1 MPVAVQ
7 HPRNLGAFG
16 RWGGMTDPI
25 PVSTIAN
32 LIQLS
37 IAPVF
42 LLAGVGAILNVMATR
57 LSRVVD
63 RVRWLEAE
71 FAGTSEL
78 QQRLA
83 RAELSRLG
91 KRMKLINW
99 AISAVTAGALTV
111 CLVVAVLFIGGLV
124 DWSVGNVIAL
134 LYVLTMVL
142 LVTGLVLFLL
152 EVRLASRNLRVR
164 YELLDLD
171 LDGGRSGDA

>member
-1 MPVAVQ
+1 
-7 HPRNLGAFG
+7 
-16 RWGGMTDPI
+16 MTSSI

-37 IAPVF
+37 IATVF

-63 RVRWLEAE
+63 RVRRLEAE
-71 FAGTSEL
+71 FAGTSEIL
-78 QQRLA
+78 QKLA
-83 RAELSRLG
+83 RAELGRLG

-99 AISAVTAGALTV
+99 AITAVTAGALTV
-111 CLVVAVLFIGGLV
+111 CLVVAVLFVGGLA
-124 DWSVGNVIAL
+124 DSSVGNIIAA

-164 YELLDLD
+164 YELLDVD
-171 LDGGRSGDA
+171 LDGGPSGDA

>member
-1 MPVAVQ
+1 
-7 HPRNLGAFG
+7 
-16 RWGGMTDPI
+16 MTDPI

-63 RVRWLEAE
+63 RVRRLEAE
-71 FAGTSEL
+71 FAGTSEVL
-78 QQRLA
+78 QKLA

-99 AISAVTAGALTV
+99 AITAVTAGALTV
-111 CLVVAVLFIGGLV
+111 CLVVAVLFVGGLA
-124 DWSVGNVIAL
+124 DSSVGNLIAA
-134 LYVLTMVL
+134 LYVLTMAL
-142 LVTGLVLFLL
+142 LVGGLVLFLL
-152 EVRLASRNLRVR
+152 EIRLASRNLRVR
-164 YELLDLD
+164 YELLDID
-171 LDGGRSGDA
+171 LDGGAPRDI

>member
-1 MPVAVQ
+1 
-7 HPRNLGAFG
+7 
-16 RWGGMTDPI
+16 MTDPI

-63 RVRWLEAE
+63 RVRRLEAE
-71 FAGTSEL
+71 FAGTSEIV
-78 QQRLA
+78 QRLA

-99 AISAVTAGALTV
+99 AITAVTAGALTV
-111 CLVVAVLFIGGLV
+111 CLVVAVLFVGGLA
-124 DWSVGNVIAL
+124 DSSVGNIIAA
-134 LYVLTMVL
+134 LYVLTMAL

-164 YELLDLD
+164 YELLDVD
-171 LDGGRSGDA
+171 LEGGPSGHA

>member
-1 MPVAVQ
+1 
-7 HPRNLGAFG
+7 
-16 RWGGMTDPI
+16 MTDPI

-91 KRMKLINW
+91 KRMKLTNW
-99 AISAVTAGALTV
+99 AITAVTAGALTV
-111 CLVVAVLFIGGLV
+111 CLVVAVLFIGGLA
-124 DWSVGNVIAL
+124 DISVGNLIAA

-142 LVTGLVLFLL
+142 LVGGLVLFLL
-152 EVRLASRNLRVR
+152 EIRMASRNLRVR
-164 YELLDLD
+164 YELLDVD
-171 LDGGRSGDA
+171 LDGGPPRGT

>member
-1 MPVAVQ
+1 
-7 HPRNLGAFG
+7 
-16 RWGGMTDPI
+16 MTSSI

-63 RVRWLEAE
+63 RVRRLEAE
-71 FAGTSEL
+71 FAGTSEIL
-78 QQRLA
+78 QRLA
-83 RAELSRLG
+83 RSELGRLG
-91 KRMKLINW
+91 ARMKLINW
-99 AISAVTAGALTV
+99 AITAVTAGALTV
-111 CLVVAVLFIGGLV
+111 CLVVAVLFIGGLA
-124 DWSVGNVIAL
+124 DSSVGNVIAA
-134 LYVLTMVL
+134 LYVLTMAL

-164 YELLDLD
+164 YELLDVD
-171 LDGGRSGDA
+171 LDGGPSGDA

>member
-1 MPVAVQ
+1 
-7 HPRNLGAFG
+7 
-16 RWGGMTDPI
+16 MTDPI

-63 RVRWLEAE
+63 RVRRLEAE
-71 FAGTSEL
+71 FAGTSEVV
-78 QQRLA
+78 QRLA
-83 RAELSRLG
+83 RSELSRLG

-99 AISAVTAGALTV
+99 AITAVTAGALTV
-111 CLVVAVLFIGGLV
+111 CLVVAILFVGGLA
-124 DWSVGNVIAL
+124 DSSVGNLIAA
-134 LYVLTMVL
+134 LYVLTMAL
-142 LVTGLVLFLL
+142 LVGGLVLFLL

-164 YELLDLD
+164 YELLEVD
-171 LDGGRSGDA
+171 LDGGPSGDA

>member
-1 MPVAVQ
+1 
-7 HPRNLGAFG
+7 
-16 RWGGMTDPI
+16 MTDPI

-63 RVRWLEAE
+63 RVRRLEAE
-71 FAGTSEL
+71 FAGTSEVV
-78 QQRLA
+78 QRLA

-99 AISAVTAGALTV
+99 AITAVTAGALTV
-111 CLVVAVLFIGGLV
+111 CLVVAVLFVGGLA
-124 DWSVGNVIAL
+124 DSSVGNIIAA

-164 YELLDLD
+164 YELLDID
-171 LDGGRSGDA
+171 LDGGPSGRA

>member
-1 MPVAVQ
+1 
-7 HPRNLGAFG
+7 
-16 RWGGMTDPI
+16 MTSSI

-63 RVRWLEAE
+63 RVRRLEAE
-71 FAGTSEL
+71 FAGTSEIL
-78 QQRLA
+78 QKLA
-83 RAELSRLG
+83 RAELGRLG

-99 AISAVTAGALTV
+99 AITAVTAGALTV
-111 CLVVAVLFIGGLV
+111 CLVVAVLFVGGLA
-124 DWSVGNVIAL
+124 DSSVGNIIAA

-142 LVTGLVLFLL
+142 LVAGLVLFLL

-164 YELLDLD
+164 YELLEVD
-171 LDGGRSGDA
+171 LDGGPSGDA

>member
-1 MPVAVQ
+1 
-7 HPRNLGAFG
+7 
-16 RWGGMTDPI
+16 MTDPI

-63 RVRWLEAE
+63 RVRRLEAE
-71 FAGTSEL
+71 FAGTSEVL
-78 QQRLA
+78 QRLA
-83 RAELSRLG
+83 RSELSRLG
-91 KRMKLINW
+91 TRMKLINW
-99 AISAVTAGALTV
+99 AITAVTAGALTV
-111 CLVVAVLFIGGLV
+111 CLVVAVLFVGGLA
-124 DWSVGNVIAL
+124 DSSVGNIIAA
-134 LYVLTMVL
+134 LYVLTMIL

-164 YELLDLD
+164 YELLDVD
-171 LDGGRSGDA
+171 LDGGPSGDA

>member
-1 MPVAVQ
+1 
-7 HPRNLGAFG
+7 
-16 RWGGMTDPI
+16 MTSSI

-63 RVRWLEAE
+63 RVRRLEAE
-71 FAGTSEL
+71 FAGTSEIL
-78 QQRLA
+78 QKLA
-83 RAELSRLG
+83 RAELGRLG

-99 AISAVTAGALTV
+99 AITAVTAGALTV
-111 CLVVAVLFIGGLV
+111 CLVVAVLFVGGLA
-124 DWSVGNVIAL
+124 DSSVGNIIAA

-164 YELLDLD
+164 YELLDVD
-171 LDGGRSGDA
+171 LDGGPSGDA